1 MSWHF
6 ARTPKWIVR
15 HLLVAALV
23 VSMVLLGLWQL
34 RRLDDKRDHNALVES
49 RQDEPVMSITEVVP
63 WTSDVGDEAV
73 DDVLYRT
80 VEARGTYL
88 DDDTVVVENRTY
100 NGAPGA
106 WVLTPLLLP
115 SGSAVVVNRGFIG
128 FDREGEISPPP
139 APSGPV
145 EVVGLVYPSQRRGTF
160 GATDPDGEDLG
171 VLARADLDRYEA
183 QLDYDLLPAYV
194 QRETSTPPEAAAA
207 EGAQELV
214 PLEGPDLDEGPH
226 LGYAVQWFIFTMIAA
241 GGYVLLLRRVAKDE
255 GRRLRVPPAAAPA
268 P

>member
-1 MSWHF
+1 M
-6 ARTPKWIVR
+6 R

-34 RRLDDKRDHNALVES
+34 RRLDDKRGHNALVES
-49 RQDEPVMSITEVVP
+49 RQDEPAVP
-63 WTSDVGDEAV
+63 VTDLLPADAAV
-73 DDVLYRT
+73 DDDVVDRALYRSVT
-80 VEARGTYL
+80 ARGTYV
-88 DDDTVVVENRTY
+88 DDDTVVVEHRTF

-106 WVLTPLLLP
+106 WVLTPLLLD
-115 SGSAVVVNRGFIG
+115 GGTAVVVNRGFIG

-145 EVVGLVYPSQRRGTF
+145 EVTGLIFPSQQRGTF

-226 LGYAVQWFIFTMIAA
+226 LGYAVQWFIFTTIAA

-255 GRRLRVPPAAAPA
+255 GRRLPVPSAAAPA

>member
-15 HLLVAALV
+15 HVLVAALV

-34 RRLDDKRDHNALVES
+34 RRLDEKRDHNALVES
-49 RQDEPVMSITEVVP
+49 RQDQPAVSVTEVVP
-63 WTSDVGDEAV
+63 WTSDVGDDV
-73 DDVLYRT
+73 HDVLYRA
-80 VEARGTYL
+80 VVARGTYV
-88 DDDTVVVENRTY
+88 DSDTVVVENRTY

-106 WVLTPLLLP
+106 WVLTPLLLR

-128 FDREGEISPPP
+128 FDRDGEIVPPP
-139 APSGPV
+139 APEGPV
-145 EVVGLVYPSQRRGTF
+145 EVEGLVFPSQQRGSF
-160 GATDPDGEDLG
+160 GATDPDDVELE
-171 VLARADLDRYEA
+171 VLARVDLDRYEA

-194 QRETSTPPEAAAA
+194 QRETSDPEEAAAG

-226 LGYAVQWFIFTMIAA
+226 LGYAAQWFIFTTIAA

-255 GRRLRVPPAAAPA
+255 AKRLRTPAAAA
-268 P
+268 PRA